1 MSARTASGARRMARR
16 PLPAILALICAALVQ
31 AAVAGP
37 SAASQTTSPGPGSTA
52 ALSNERTLTL
62 SAQVLYAA
70 LIHLRP
76 ARESRVLGRLHLMTE
91 DGYPEVYLALSA
103 HTDANGRE
111 WTKIRIPG
119 RPNGRVGWVV
129 RDALGSYQAT
139 RWLIVV
145 NRRHLTLTA
154 YWNGKRR
161 WRRPV
166 GIGTPATPTPAG
178 RFWIRER
185 IRVRQ
190 RSSPYW
196 PYALGT
202 ADYSTLS
209 EWPGGGVVG
218 IHGDWN
224 LPQLI
229 PGRPSHGCIR
239 MHDQDVGWLARHVP
253 VGTPLRVI

>member
-1 MSARTASGARRMARR
+1 MARMTGLVSVLGAAACLV
-16 PLPAILALICAALVQ
+16 LPSVGLAAAT
-31 AAVAGP
+31 VAPEPGH
-37 SAASQTTSPGPGSTA
+37 SAQ
-52 ALSNERTLTL
+52 LSNERTSTM
-62 SAQVLYAA
+62 SARVVYAGIFRKSPSKTSHA
-70 LIHLRP
+70 I
-76 ARESRVLGRLHLMTE
+76 GRLHQLTE
-91 DGYPEVYLALSA
+91 DGYPEVYLALRA
-103 HTDANGRE
+103 YTEADGIE

-129 RDALGSYQAT
+129 RDLLGPFRES
-139 RWLIVV
+139 RWQIVV
-145 NRRHLTLTA
+145 NRRRTRMTVF
-154 YWNGKRR
+154 WNGHRR

-166 GIGTPATPTPAG
+166 GIGKPGTPTPAG

-185 IRVRQ
+185 IRVRDKA
-190 RSSPYW
+190 SPYW

-224 LPQLI
+224 EPQLI

-239 MHDQDVGWLARHVP
+239 MHDGDVAWLAKHVP
-253 VGTPLRVI
+253 VGTPLRILR